1 MKRYLLTA
9 ASALVLTAAVASAQ
23 TFQISGEVTAEVT
36 YDPIMNLFN
45 GPVIGAGDDDGIH
58 LTFSGAGA
66 GWEYQIGADLFAA
79 NWSDVELGHPVL
91 GTFKLEHDHVEWQRD
106 MLGEALWLAAY
117 FQPADIVGSMTIG
130 LGGNVAGVSYEANIM
145 NDAPR
150 HFELELGMPIMG
162 VELEAQVVGNLAD
175 TSTLDYELGLG
186 FDAFGVETFVMWNV
200 MGEIGVEAQA
210 GAFYAASILTDGD
223 FFNAL
228 TLGYQQEVT
237 EQMEVE
243 ATLASDGSA
252 TAASAKLILRF

>member
-1 MKRYLLTA
+1 MKRSLLTA
-9 ASALVLTAAVASAQ
+9 TSALVFTAAASAQ
-23 TFQISGEVTAEVT
+23 TFQISGEVTVEVA
-36 YDPIMNLFN
+36 YDPMSNMFN
-45 GPVIGAGDDDGIH
+45 GPVIGAGGDDGIH

-66 GWEYQIGADLFAA
+66 GWEYQAGVDLLSAY
-79 NWSDVELGHPVL
+79 WGDVELDHPVL
-91 GTFKLEHDHVEWQRD
+91 GTFQLYQDHVEWQRD

-162 VELEAQVVGNLAD
+162 VDLEAHVVGNLAD
-175 TSTLDYELGLG
+175 TSTLDYDLGLG
-186 FDAFGVETFVMWNV
+186 FDAFGVETFVIWNV
-200 MGEIGVEAQA
+200 MGDIAVQAEA
-210 GAFYAASILTDGD
+210 GAFYAESYLTDGD

-237 EQMEVE
+237 EHMEVE
-243 ATLASDGSA
+243 ATVASDGTA